1 MVQRIL
7 VVDDSATERQAIVN
21 PLAREGYQVVAATDG
36 EEAMAQ
42 LEQSHFDLMVLD
54 VVMPGKNG
62 FQLCRQIRK
71 DARWSEL
78 PIVLVTSKDGDADKF
93 WGMKQGA
100 SDYITKPFVAGD
112 LLAAV
117 RKHAG

>member
-1 MVQRIL
+1 MTHRIL
-7 VVDDSATERQAIVN
+7 VVDDSATERQAIVS
-21 PLAREGYQVVAATDG
+21 PLAREGFQVVAASDG
-36 EEAMAQ
+36 DEAIAQ
-42 LEQSHFDLMVLD
+42 LEQSPFDVLVLD

-71 DARWSEL
+71 DGRWSGM

-100 SDYITKPFVAGD
+100 SEYITKPFSSDD
-112 LLAAV
+112 LLAAI
-117 RKHAG
+117 RRHAG

>member
-1 MVQRIL
+1 MAQRIL
-7 VVDDSATERQAIVN
+7 VVDDSATERHAIVN
-21 PLAREGYQVVAATDG
+21 PLSKEGYQVVAASDG
-36 EEAMAQ
+36 EEAIAH
-42 LEQSHFDLMVLD
+42 LEQSPFDLMVLD

-71 DARWSEL
+71 DVRWADM

-100 SDYITKPFVAGD
+100 SEYITKPFSSDA
-112 LLAAV
+112 LLDAI
-117 RKHAG
+117 RRHAR